1 MSNTLNSQTIRLS
14 GFPSPKKLFPDKQKI
29 FNMTRT
35 SKWNETKANT
45 VGNEVLHVNNSLN
58 FNFLVPINTTLKQT
72 ISNLSLGKNKSK
84 HEVIKKMKLTSKI
97 LWLFVSF

>member
-1 MSNTLNSQTIRLS
+1 MSSTLNSPSLRLS
-14 GFPSPKKLFPDKQKI
+14 GFPSPKKLFPEKQKLLS
-29 FNMTRT
+29 MTRT
-35 SKWNETKANT
+35 SKWNESKANT

-72 ISNLSLGKNKSK
+72 LSNVSINRNKSK

-97 LWLFVSF
+97 L